1 MNEHLSGEI
10 LAAFADGRLDAGAR
24 RAAEAH
30 LSLCRACRRE
40 LAEVVEILAGR
51 EAAPDE
57 FVDRALAGAGG
68 GAAGRPPAAR
78 VTLLRPAF
86 GIAAVFLVAVVAG
99 YLFIGRGRV
108 PAPTAAERELPPRF
122 LEQKTERAPAE
133 GSSLKDA
140 TTAARDEVPAK
151 QDGTASGTA
160 LKKAAPGGGA
170 PAQEEFAARKGEER
184 PETPTILAEA
194 APAAPAAPERYQ
206 AADKRAAAEDGAI
219 AGGVVG
225 GVAGGS
231 MEAQAPEKAKLAAA
245 PGPEIRRRDLEARP
259 QAERRWPG
267 LGDAGAVAGA
277 RQLFLAA
284 SGRAAAPLS
293 LEMVELAAG
302 PLVSVE
308 GDVALADVM
317 PPGLRAVDEWLPVG
331 AAVEV
336 TIGAGGEVTSVRLLG
351 EWRPGA
357 AARVR
362 AEAARLAF
370 PPAAAAERR
379 AVISRPRLTG
389 R

>member
-1 MNEHLSGEI
+1 MNEHLRGEV
-10 LAAFADGRLDAGAR
+10 LAAFADGRLNAGDR

-30 LSLCRACRRE
+30 LSLCRACRQE

-57 FVDRALAGAGG
+57 FVDRALTRAGG
-68 GAAGRPPAAR
+68 GSAERPPAAR

-86 GIAAVFLVAVVAG
+86 GIAAAFLVAVVAG
-99 YLFIGRGRV
+99 YFFIGHGRV
-108 PAPTAAERELPPRF
+108 QAPTSVERELPPRF
-122 LEQKTERAPAE
+122 LEQKAERAPAE

-140 TTAARDEVPAK
+140 TTAARDEAPAK
-151 QDGTASGTA
+151 QDGTSSGTA
-160 LKKAAPGGGA
+160 LKKAVPGSGA
-170 PAQEEFAARKGEER
+170 PAQKEFAVRKGEER
-184 PETPTILAEA
+184 QATPTILAEA
-194 APAAPAAPERYQ
+194 AQAAPAAPERFQ
-206 AADKRAAAEDGAI
+206 AADKRTASEDGAI

-225 GVAGGS
+225 GETGGS
-231 MEAQAPEKAKLAAA
+231 VETQAPEKTKLAAA
-245 PGPEIRRRDLEARP
+245 PAPETRRRDFEAMP

-267 LGDAGAVAGA
+267 PGDAGAVAGA

-284 SGRAAAPLS
+284 SGRAAAPPS
-293 LEMVELAAG
+293 LEMVELAVG

-317 PPGLRAVDEWLPVG
+317 PPGLRAADEWLPVG

-357 AARVR
+357 AARAR

-370 PPAAAAERR
+370 PPAAAERR